1 MHLTAKIKIYPTEE
15 QLQVLWELSDKCCSL
30 YNLALAERKDAWK
43 FERKRSK
50 YIDQQN
56 KLPDFK
62 KRNPEYKVV
71 YSKTLQGIL
80 KKLDADYKSFFALR
94 KNGDLKARP
103 PNFKGRK
110 YFQTIPYNQSGFYQA
125 RNYIVF
131 THKVNDTELV
141 FDVGKKF
148 ENVKQVEIYN
158 DDPFRGKGNFYIS
171 VTYEIATPEYVD
183 NGLYQADDA
192 GITKIV
198 TAVNSQGKFFEV
210 KTPRIDKYW
219 QPKIDSLKSKR
230 DHCIG
235 VKKGSKKSR
244 RWVRLHKIYQNMEK
258 KKSNQL
264 RDFQHKL
271 SKKMVNNTKA
281 NTIIVGDLKVKN
293 MAQSKK
299 LKGKRKRAMNRSNQ
313 NQGYLSRFIEFL
325 TYKAELIG
333 KRVIKIDESYTSKT
347 CYVCGKLH
355 DMPLWKRNMEC
366 DCGNYIDRDRNS
378 SINIMY
384 NFLSQNAL
392 WTSLQFFSANL
403 RQTGFPMGLRFLEP
417 KPNDENTRRKPLPQI

>member
-1 MHLTAKIKIYPTEE
+1 MHLTAKVKIYPTED
-15 QLQVLWELSDKCCSL
+15 QLKVLWELSDKCCSL

-43 FERKRSK
+43 NDKKSIK

-56 KLPDFK
+56 KLPEFK
-62 KRNPEYKVV
+62 KNNSDYKAV

-80 KKLDADYKSFFALR
+80 KKLDANYKSFFALR
-94 KNGDLKARP
+94 KNGDSKART
-103 PNFKGRK
+103 PNFKSRK

-125 RNYIVF
+125 RNYIIF
-131 THKVNDTELV
+131 SHKVNETELI
-141 FDVGKKF
+141 FDIGKKF

-158 DDPFRGKGNFYIS
+158 DDPFKAKGDFYIS
-171 VTYEIATPEYVD
+171 ITYEVAQPEYID

-210 KTPRIDKYW
+210 KTPRSDKYW
-219 QPKIDSLKSKR
+219 QPKIDKIKSRR
-230 DHCIG
+230 DHC
-235 VKKGSKKSR
+235 KKVGK
-244 RWVRLHKIYQNMEK
+244 RWVRLHKNYRKMEK

-299 LKGKRKRAMNRSNQ
+299 LKGKRQRAMNRSNQ

-333 KRVIKIDESYTSKT
+333 KRVIKIDESYTSKE
-347 CYVCGKLH
+347 CYVCGKKH
-355 DMPLWKRNMEC
+355 EMPLWERTMSC

-378 SINIMY
+378 AINIMSR
-384 NFLSQNAL
+384 FLSQNAL
-392 WTSLQFFSANL
+392 WTSYQKFSDNL
-403 RQTGFPMGLRFLEP
+403 RQTGLPMSIRFLESY
-417 KPNDENTRRKPLPQI
+417 PQMT

>member
-1 MHLTAKIKIYPTEE
+1 MHLTAKIKIYPTED
-15 QLQVLWELSDKCCSL
+15 QLKVLWELSDKCCSL

-43 FERKRSK
+43 NESKTVK

-56 KLPDFK
+56 KLPEFK
-62 KRNPEYKVV
+62 KNNPEYKVV
-71 YSKTLQGIL
+71 YSKVLQGIL
-80 KKLDADYKSFFALR
+80 KKLDANYKSFFALR

-103 PNFKGRK
+103 PNFKSHK

-125 RNYIVF
+125 RNYLVF
-131 THKVNDTELV
+131 THKMNDTELV
-141 FDVGKKF
+141 FDAGKKF
-148 ENVKQVEIYN
+148 ENIKQIEIYN
-158 DDPFRGKGNFYIS
+158 DDPLYGKGDFYIS
-171 VTYEIATPEYVD
+171 IVYEIATPEYSD

-198 TAVNSQGKFFEV
+198 TAVNSNGKFFEV
-210 KTPRIDKYW
+210 KTPRSDKYW
-219 QPKIDSLKSKR
+219 QPKIDSIKSKR
-230 DHCIG
+230 DHC
-235 VKKGSKKSR
+235 KKKSKK
-244 RWVRLHKIYQNMEK
+244 WIRLHNTYRKMEK

-264 RDFQHKL
+264 KDFQHKL

-333 KRVIKIDESYTSKT
+333 KKVIKIDESYTSKE
-347 CYVCGKLH
+347 CYVCGKKH
-355 DMPLWKRNMEC
+355 DMPLWERTMSC
-366 DCGNYIDRDRNS
+366 DCGNNIDRDRNS
-378 SINIMY
+378 AINIMSK
-384 NFLSQNAL
+384 FLSKNAL
-392 WTSLQFFSANL
+392 WTGYQIFSDNL
-403 RQTGFPMGLRFLEP
+403 RQTGLLMSMRFTESY
-417 KPNDENTRRKPLPQI
+417 PQMK

>member
-1 MHLTAKIKIYPTEE
+1 MHLTAKVKIYPTEE
-15 QLQVLWELSDKCCSL
+15 QLEVLWELSDKCCFL

-43 FERKRSK
+43 LERKSCK

-62 KRNPEYKVV
+62 KRNPEYKAV

-103 PNFKGRK
+103 PNFKSHK
-110 YFQTIPYNQSGFYQA
+110 FFQTIPYNQSGFYQA
-125 RNYIVF
+125 RNYMVF

-148 ENVKQVEIYN
+148 ESVKQVEIYN
-158 DDPFRGKGNFYIS
+158 DNPFHGKGDFYIS
-171 VTYEIATPEYVD
+171 VTYEIATPEYFD

-198 TAVNSQGKFFEV
+198 TAINSQGKFFEV

-244 RWVRLHKIYQNMEK
+244 RWLRLHNIYQKMEK

-313 NQGYLSRFIEFL
+313 NQGYLSRFIGFL
-325 TYKAELIG
+325 AYKAELIG
-333 KRVIKIDESYTSKT
+333 KRVIKIDESYTSKM
-347 CYVCGKLH
+347 CYVCEKLH
-355 DMPLWKRNMEC
+355 EMPL
-366 DCGNYIDRDRNS
+366 
-378 SINIMY
+378 
-384 NFLSQNAL
+384 
-392 WTSLQFFSANL
+392 
-403 RQTGFPMGLRFLEP
+403 
-417 KPNDENTRRKPLPQI
+417 

>member
-1 MHLTAKIKIYPTEE
+1 MHLTSRVKIFPTPK
-15 QLQVLWELSDKCCSL
+15 QLKVLWELSDKCCSL

-43 FERKRSK
+43 NKRESVK

-56 KLPDFK
+56 KLKEFK
-62 KRNPEYKVV
+62 MRNPEYKVV

-80 KKLDADYKSFFALR
+80 KKLDANYKSFFALQR
-94 KNGDLKARP
+94 NGDYNSRP
-103 PNFKGRK
+103 PKFKSNK
-110 YFQTIPYNQSGFYQA
+110 FFQTIPYNQSGFHQA
-125 RNYIVF
+125 RNYLIF

-148 ENVKQVEIYN
+148 ENIKQIEIYN
-158 DDPFRGKGNFYIS
+158 DNPYHGRGDFYIS
-171 VTYEIATPEYVD
+171 ITYEVATPEYVD
-183 NGLYQADDA
+183 NNLYQANDA

-198 TAVNSQGKFFEV
+198 TAINSHGNIFEV

-219 QPKIDSLKSKR
+219 QPKIDSLKSRR

-244 RWVRLHKIYQNMEK
+244 RWVKLHNSYKKMEK

-264 RDFQHKL
+264 KDFQHKL

-299 LKGKRKRAMNRSNQ
+299 QKGKKKRAMNRSTQ

-333 KRVIKIDESYTSKT
+333 KRIIKIDESYTSKT
-347 CYVCGKLH
+347 CYVCGKIH
-355 DMPLWKRNMEC
+355 EMPLWKRNMEC

-378 SINIMY
+378 AINIMK

-392 WTSLQFFSANL
+392 WTSYQYFIDNL
-403 RQTGFPMGLRFLEP
+403 RQYR
-417 KPNDENTRRKPLPQI
+417 LPDGIEVFKTEAK